1 LTLSDAN
8 INDEDEFDESDIDS
22 SSFEDDLN
30 VNKLSKMNN
39 HSVNSNSPQYCVVKG
54 GNAVVNQSSKPSSKS
69 NKVNKLGTNIDNM
82 NPSNQNIDDTHSNT
96 NSTLKYPNNNTKMIN
111 NKDNTPIDP
120 QTLIN
125 MENNK
130 ALGILKGC

>member
-1 LTLSDAN
+1 
-8 INDEDEFDESDIDS
+8 
-22 SSFEDDLN
+22 
-30 VNKLSKMNN
+30 MNN
-39 HSVNSNSPQYCVVKG
+39 TTINSNSPQYAIKA
-54 GNAVVNQSSKPSSKS
+54 GNALVNQSSIPSSKS

-82 NPSNQNIDDTHSNT
+82 NPSNHNIHDSPSNT

>member
-1 LTLSDAN
+1 
-8 INDEDEFDESDIDS
+8 
-22 SSFEDDLN
+22 
-30 VNKLSKMNN
+30 MNN
-39 HSVNSNSPQYCVVKG
+39 TNMNSNSPQYAIKG
-54 GNAVVNQSSKPSSKS
+54 DNAVVNQSSIPSSKS
-69 NKVNKLGTNIDNM
+69 NKINKLGTNIDNK
-82 NPSNQNIDDTHSNT
+82 NPSNQNIHNNLGNT
-96 NSTLKYPNNNTKMIN
+96 NATLNIKYPNNNTKMIN